1 MLLYACHC
9 RRFVAGA
16 TPFYAAPDAVSGSAC
31 AQAALPKVPDS
42 ALAKASEAYLAS
54 VSDPI
59 MVRHCKRSYCFAHAL
74 AEKASLKPDREV
86 LYVSCLFHDLG
97 LEAKFDGPAD
107 FETNGANA
115 AKTFLQSQL
124 TPVTLA
130 YRVAEAIELHTDLA
144 SANHARAEVAC
155 LHMGAMMD
163 VFGARLDQIGTS
175 FIQRVVEEFP
185 RNGTKSLLG
194 TLLKRQIDAK
204 PASRIGL
211 IGRQVDIVARV
222 NAAPFAD

>member
-1 MLLYACHC
+1 L
-9 RRFVAGA
+9 
-16 TPFYAAPDAVSGSAC
+16 PKAPDSE
-31 AQAALPKVPDS
+31 
-42 ALAKASEAYLAS
+42 LAKASEAYLAS
-54 VSDPI
+54 VSNPVMI
-59 MVRHCKRSYCFAHAL
+59 RHCKRSYFFAHAL

-97 LEAKFDGPAD
+97 LEAQFDGPAD

-124 TPVTLA
+124 TPVTMA
-130 YRVAEAIELHTDLA
+130 DRVAEAIELHTDLA

-155 LHMGAMMD
+155 VHMGTMAD
-163 VFGARLDQIGTS
+163 VFGARLDQIDAS
-175 FIQRVVEEFP
+175 FMQRVVEEFP
-185 RNGTKSLLG
+185 RSGTKSLLG
-194 TLLKRQIDAK
+194 ALLKQQIDAK

-211 IGRQVDIVARV
+211 IGKQVDVVARV

>member
-1 MLLYACHC
+1 MLLCACHH
-9 RRFVAGA
+9 RRFIAGA
-16 TPFYAAPDAVSGSAC
+16 TPYYATPDAVSGSA
-31 AQAALPKVPDS
+31 QATLPKAPDS

-59 MVRHCKRSYCFAHAL
+59 VVRHCKRSYFFAHAL

-97 LEAKFDGPAD
+97 LEAQFDGPAD
-107 FETNGANA
+107 FETNGAAA

-124 TPVTLA
+124 TPA
-130 YRVAEAIELHTDLA
+130 AMADRVAEAIELHTDLA
-144 SANHARAEVAC
+144 SAHHAKAEVAC

-163 VFGARLDQIGTS
+163 VFGARLDQIDAP

-185 RNGTKSLLG
+185 RNGTKSLIG
-194 TLLKRQIDAK
+194 ALLKRQIDAK
-204 PASRIGL
+204 PESRIGL
-211 IGRQVDIVARV
+211 IGKQADIVARV
-222 NAAPFAD
+222 NAAPFAG